1 MGTWSGGSVS
11 FSGSGGSY
19 TASYSA
25 PSYSVVAGHEILVS
39 GPTLTSSSGSGPFG
53 YSTTAS
59 ATYQVSVHSIDTG
72 YDYTASTTIS
82 GTTPSAPTYP
92 PVWSD
97 STLAAFYSG
106 TAYSD
111 GVTASRTPTYS
122 VSAGSLPVGISLN
135 TSTGAVTGTP
145 TGTAGTSYSFTLRA
159 SNSDGSVTKA
169 FSGTIQPAPTAGKLK
184 VWSGSAWVYGPVKV
198 WNGSAWVTGTVKVW
212 NGSSWVTSV

>member
-1 MGTWSGGSVS
+1 MGWSGGSVS

-25 PSYSVVAGHEILVS
+25 PSYTPPAGGVILF
-39 GPTLTSSSGSGPFG
+39 GPSQTSTSGSGPFG
-53 YSTTAS
+53 YSTTVSAS
-59 ATYQVSVHSIDTG
+59 YQVV
-72 YDYTASTTIS
+72 YDFGGGPTYTDNTTIS

-97 STLAAFYSG
+97 QTLAAFYS
-106 TAYSD
+106 TTPYSD

-122 VSAGSLPVGISLN
+122 VSAGSLPAGISLN

-145 TGTAGTSYSFTLRA
+145 TAPAGTSYSFTLRA
-159 SNSDGSVTKA
+159 TNSDGSVTKA

-184 VWSGSAWVYGPVKV
+184 VWNGSAWVYGPVKV
-198 WNGSAWVTGTVKVW
+198 WNGSAWVAGTVKVW
-212 NGSSWVTSV
+212 NGSVWSTSV